1 LPPEPTRPA
10 AFQFLRRSQR
20 SNTSSLREQNQS
32 KQRANN
38 RCLFNGLQ
46 MRNSVSLLD
55 SYSYKLGGGYFF
67 LLRLPL
73 CASLRT
79 LCLCVTLFLFSPFD
93 FQPFSQN
100 HSVGSTVRF
109 FIASRCTNHPTTAT
123 LLLTR
128 RVSPRAIPPPQPA
141 GRTHSAVP
149 KFSVFLTN
157 HKTKASKS
165 CSRN

>member
-1 LPPEPTRPA
+1 MPPEPNRPA

-20 SNTSSLREQNQS
+20 PNTSSLREQNQS
-32 KQRANN
+32 KLRANN
-38 RCLFNGLQ
+38 PCIFNSLHIHY
-46 MRNSVSLLD
+46 SVSPLD
-55 SYSYKLGGGYFF
+55 SYSYKLRGGGIFST
-67 LLRLPL
+67 LPN
-73 CASLRT
+73 SPRP
-79 LCLCVTLFLFSPFD
+79 LCLCVTLFLFSPFN

-100 HSVGSTVRF
+100 HSAGSTVRF

-141 GRTHSAVP
+141 GRTRSAVP
-149 KFSVFLTN
+149 KFSVSLTN
-157 HKTKASKS
+157 HKKKASKS